1 MLGIVNRSHHT
12 IDAAAAWRQIAAR
25 DASADG
31 QFVYAVRTTGIYCR
45 PSCPSRRPAQH
56 NVVLYATA
64 AQAEQAGY
72 RACKR
77 CQPQATLHP
86 QAAVLEAACRFLRE
100 QADAPPTLAQTARVA
115 GMSPFALQ
123 RLFRRVLGLSP
134 RQFYAEQ
141 RRQRFRHA
149 LASPTHGHSSITEAI
164 YAAGYSSPSR
174 VYPQAQSSLGMT
186 PAQYRAQGARQSL
199 RYATA
204 PCVLGHILVAA
215 TERGIC
221 SVALGDSP
229 AQLAAQLQ
237 QEFARAEI
245 AQDAVGLAQALEQVL
260 SHLSQHPRSV
270 DLPLDI
276 RATAFQQRVWQ
287 ALRQIPRGQTVSYAQ
302 LAASLGQPQATRA
315 VARACAQNPIALLTP
330 CHRVVGSDGR
340 LSGYRWGVERKKLL
354 LDAERPD
361 AKNNRLQ

>member
-1 MLGIVNRSHHT
+1 MARST
-12 IDAAAAWRQIAAR
+12 PAIDAVAAWRQIAAR
-25 DASADG
+25 DANADG
-31 QFVYAVRTTGIYCR
+31 SYVYAVRTTGIYCR
-45 PSCPSRRPAQH
+45 PSCPSRRPAQQ
-56 NVVLYATA
+56 NVVLYATVT
-64 AQAEQAGY
+64 QAEQAGY

-77 CQPQATLHP
+77 CQPRAAQHP
-86 QAAVLEAACRFLRE
+86 QASVLEAACRFLCERV
-100 QADAPPTLAQTARVA
+100 DAQPTLAQTARAA

-123 RLFRRVLGLSP
+123 RLFRCVLGLSP

-149 LASPTHGHSSITEAI
+149 LAQPAKGRGLVQASVTDAI

-174 VYPQAQSSLGMT
+174 VYPQVQSSLGMT
-186 PAQYRAQGARQSL
+186 PAQYRAQGARQSI

-204 PCVLGHILVAA
+204 PCVLGYILVAA
-215 TERGIC
+215 TKRGLC

-229 AQLAAQLQ
+229 DQLAAQLQ
-237 QEFARAEI
+237 QEFAQAEI
-245 AQDAVGLAQALEQVL
+245 AQDTTGLAPALQQVL

-270 DLPLDI
+270 ELPLDI

-302 LAASLGQPQATRA
+302 LAASLGQPRATRA

-354 LDAERPD
+354 LDAE
-361 AKNNRLQ
+361 KI

>member
-1 MLGIVNRSHHT
+1 MLGIVNRSHHA

-45 PSCPSRRPAQH
+45 PSCPSRRPAQQ

-64 AQAEQAGY
+64 MEAAQAGY

-77 CQPQATLHP
+77 CQPQAALHP
-86 QAAVLEAACRFLRE
+86 QAAALKAACQFLRE
-100 QADAPPTLAQTARVA
+100 QAEDRPTLAQTARAA
-115 GMSPFALQ
+115 GMSPYALQ
-123 RLFRRVLGLSP
+123 RLFRSVLGVSP
-134 RQFYAEQ
+134 RQYHAGQ
-141 RRQRFRHA
+141 RSQRFRQE
-149 LASPTHGHSSITEAI
+149 LAKKSSGRVRVADAV
-164 YAAGYSSPSR
+164 YAAGYGSSSR
-174 VYPQAQSSLGMT
+174 VYEPAQATLGMT
-186 PAQYRAQGARQSL
+186 PAQYRARGALQNI

-204 PCVLGHILVAA
+204 PCALGHILVAA

-221 SVALGDSP
+221 SVALGDGP

-237 QEFARAEI
+237 QEFPQAAI
-245 AQDAVGLAQALEQVL
+245 TQDAAELAPALLQVL
-260 SHLSQHPRSV
+260 SHLSQHPRSIE
-270 DLPLDI
+270 LPLDI

-302 LAASLGQPQATRA
+302 LAASLGQPKAARA

-340 LSGYRWGVERKKLL
+340 LSGYRWGVQRKRTLL
-354 LDAERPD
+354 YLEANE
-361 AKNNRLQ
+361 